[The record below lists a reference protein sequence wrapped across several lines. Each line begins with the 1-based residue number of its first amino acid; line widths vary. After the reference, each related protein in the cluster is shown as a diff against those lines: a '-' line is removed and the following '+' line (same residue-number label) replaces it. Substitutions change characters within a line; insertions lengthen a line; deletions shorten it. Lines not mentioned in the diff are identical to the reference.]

1 MTNIEF
7 VSQIFNSSNNLNKD
21 EHRSRRHVLSVG
33 KTYAKMLIS
42 QKLLD
47 RTILKDLN
55 LYTSLKC
62 VEFQEEDVV
71 RCPLIEFK
79 RCKTLMKSKKPI
91 PEPIFSRLGTS
102 IINIES
108 VDENK
113 KLTEIDKRKYQNNRN
128 RRFKI
133 DDEIYVYLGTDNHLY
148 IPDHEVYSLN
158 LDVITL
164 KNDEVD
170 CSECERDEC
179 KSGWQYRFICPDKL
193 LGTVIEMTQ
202 KNIFGSR
209 QIIEDQNPT
218 GIERE

>member
-7 VSQIFNSSNNLNKD
+7 VSQVLGSSNNLNKD

-33 KTYAKMLIS
+33 RAYAKTLIS

-62 VEFQEEDVV
+62 VEFEEEDVV
-71 RCPLIEFK
+71 RCPLIEFR

-91 PEPIFSRLGTS
+91 PEPIFSRLGSS

-108 VDENK
+108 VDGGQL
-113 KLTEIDKRKYQNNRN
+113 LTEIDKRKYQNNKN

-133 DDEIYVYLGTDNHLY
+133 DDEVYVYLGADNHLY
-148 IPDHEVYSLN
+148 IPDHEIYSLN

-164 KNDEVD
+164 KNDEVG
-170 CSECERDEC
+170 CYECEKDDC
-179 KSGWQYRFICPDKL
+179 KNY
-193 LGTVIEMTQ
+193 E
-202 KNIFGSR
+202 
-209 QIIEDQNPT
+209 
-218 GIERE
+218 